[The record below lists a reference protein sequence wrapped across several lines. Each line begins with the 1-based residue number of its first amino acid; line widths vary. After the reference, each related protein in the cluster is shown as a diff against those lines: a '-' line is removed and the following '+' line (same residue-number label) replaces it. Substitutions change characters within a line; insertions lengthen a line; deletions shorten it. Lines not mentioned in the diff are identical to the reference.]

1 MRSNTNTIIKAC
13 VIVYFVMLIS
23 ILGHVYFYT
32 DMQEFIRADS
42 SAVVQDYTEGWT
54 LDSGD
59 VVEINE
65 ISAGDLGG
73 SFVAT
78 KTLPQSMLETDSVYF
93 STSNLNFTVYVND
106 EEIYSFGTKENITG
120 TGDGISYHMI
130 GLGTKDEEGLMR
142 IEAETAFMDGTSGR
156 INEMKFGAEELYR
169 YALMRRNVTGMNL
182 SVLMVI
188 FGVVIIAFFFG
199 MSRRNSMMRSL
210 WALGLSA
217 ILFGLWSLCD
227 TGLPQLLTGSTYAS
241 REIVYVILHL
251 AGFPMIYFVNSKT
264 KQKKRIYPYVSF
276 AMTVLCLGW
285 LLLARYVYGTDMHTM
300 VEVIY
305 LSYAA
310 QLVCLIVMLID
321 NERYCRRRSISSY
334 MKYFYIGA
342 AVFVATSFID
352 MGRYMVVRRGSI
364 WHGSWFRFGLVI
376 FFLFMAFQIFDWWS
390 REKSSLERDRFV
402 NHLLQYIMGEM
413 DPDDKINKVLEYL
426 CTELQADRAYIFED
440 MGDGTFDN
448 TYEYCADGVTP
459 EIDNLKGVKY
469 VGIIDSWYEEYKRG
483 GHVLIYDLEKYREV
497 NESMY
502 EVLKPQGIKTLVTG
516 PLILNGAYIGF
527 FGVDNPP
534 VELME
539 EISEIIRL
547 LMFFLS
553 ELVEGRDN
561 QRRLVDYSY
570 HDALTDVGN
579 RRALREFERDSL
591 DTSKPYGFV
600 MCDVNG
606 LKAVNDNEGHEAGDA
621 MIKNVASAL
630 SDVFGRDNVYRV
642 GGDEFAAY
650 SYDEYRQTFE
660 SKIDKVKSMVIAK
673 GIHVAMGGSFA
684 QYGDKDYNSRKIEAD
699 KRMYDE
705 KREYYRDNNDRRG
718 HGSLPEMTN
727 E

>member
-1 MRSNTNTIIKAC
+1 MRSNADILIKAC
-13 VIVYFVMLIS
+13 VFVYFIMLILTLS
-23 ILGHVYFYT
+23 HVFFYT
-32 DMQEFIRADS
+32 DMQEFMRADKE
-42 SAVVQDYTEGWT
+42 AANRDYSRDWI
-54 LDSGD
+54 LDSGETIKID
-59 VVEINE
+59 AIT
-65 ISAGDLGG
+65 AGGLGG
-73 SFVAT
+73 RIAAS
-78 KTLPQSMLETDSVYF
+78 KTLPAKMHETDSIYF
-93 STSNLNFTVYVND
+93 STSNLNFIVYVNGD
-106 EEIYSFGTKENITG
+106 EIYSFNTEENLTG

-130 GLGTKDEEGLMR
+130 GLGTKDEGGLIR
-142 IEAETAFMDGTSGR
+142 IEAETAFADKHGGQ
-156 INEMKFGAEELYR
+156 INEMQFGAEELYR
-169 YALMRRNVTGMNL
+169 YSIMRRNFTGMNL
-182 SVLMVI
+182 SILMVI

-199 MSRRNSMMRSL
+199 MSYKNPMMRSL

-241 REIVYVILHL
+241 REIVYLILHL

-264 KQKKRIYPYVSF
+264 KQKKKVYPYLSF
-276 AMTVLCLGW
+276 LFMVLCLGW
-285 LLLARYVYGTDMHTM
+285 ILVARLVYGIDMHKL
-300 VEVIY
+300 VSAIY

-310 QLVCLIVMLID
+310 QLILLLVMLID
-321 NERYCRRRSISSY
+321 NEIYCQKRSLSSY

-352 MGRYMVVRRGSI
+352 MGRYLAARKGSI
-364 WHGSWFRFGLVI
+364 WHGSWFRFGLLI
-376 FFLFMAFQIFDWWS
+376 FFLFMGFQIFDWWA

-402 NHLLQYIMGEM
+402 NHLLKYIMGEM
-413 DPDDKINKVLEYL
+413 DPDDKIDKVLEYL
-426 CTELQADRAYIFED
+426 CTELHADRAYIFED

-448 TYEYCADGVTP
+448 TYEYCAEGVTP
-459 EIDNLKGVKY
+459 EIDNLKGIKY
-469 VGIIDSWYEEYKRG
+469 VGVIDTWYEEYKRG

-497 NESMY
+497 SESMY

-534 VELME
+534 VEMME

-553 ELVEGRDN
+553 ELVATRDN

-591 DTSKPYGFV
+591 DTSRPYGFV

-606 LKAVNDNEGHEAGDA
+606 LKAVNDKEGHEAGDA

-630 SDVFGRDNVYRV
+630 SEVFGRDNVYRM
-642 GGDEFAAY
+642 GGDEFAVY
-650 SYDEYRQTFE
+650 TYEEYRQTFE
-660 SKIDKVKSMVIAK
+660 SKIEKVRGLVEQK
-673 GIHVAMGGSFA
+673 GIHVALGGSFA
-684 QYGDKDYNSRKIEAD
+684 QYGDKDYNSRKMEAD

-705 KREYYRDNNDRRG
+705 KRQFYRDANDRRG
-718 HGSLPEMTN
+718 H
-727 E
+727 